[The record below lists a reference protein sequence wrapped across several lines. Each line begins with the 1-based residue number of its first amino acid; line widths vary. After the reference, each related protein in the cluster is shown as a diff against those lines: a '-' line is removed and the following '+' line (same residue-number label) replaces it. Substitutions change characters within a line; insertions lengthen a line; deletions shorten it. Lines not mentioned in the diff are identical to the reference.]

1 VWDFLAGLRNE
12 DFGAFLGKNLVE
24 EPWQWTAKHVIQL
37 AQHDGA
43 N

>member
-1 VWDFLAGLRNE
+1 M
-12 DFGAFLGKNLVE
+12 GKNLVE

-37 AQHDGA
+37 AQHYGA